1 MIAHFGLTERDLAQK
16 QASYLPVLIVGGG
29 PTGLLTALTLA
40 ANGVRSR
47 VIDRRAAPAGASRA
61 LGCQPRSMEVLAA
74 LGVAGEIVQRSKPL
88 GGSAVL
94 RGDTELFRIDWVPP
108 DAPYPYTYIFP
119 QTALE
124 DVLRARLGQLGVTV
138 EWNLELV
145 GFDDHYTARLADG
158 QRVGADW
165 IVGSD
170 GARSRV
176 REAANI
182 AFEGR
187 STGEVHY
194 LADVSFRQKDPVSGP
209 AMWLAPEGPLMLMPL
224 PGDASMWRIFVDV
237 TGESEQLPEPTHE
250 SLQALMDERALGPG
264 RATIDTV
271 YWTST
276 YRTSLRLAHSYRRD
290 RVFLAGDAAHVF
302 PPYGGQG
309 MNTGIQD
316 AFNLGW
322 KLARVVQG
330 KSSPALLD
338 TYESERR
345 PVAVETIRQV
355 DQRRRL
361 FAVRNPLGRAL
372 RDVTLR
378 AFMRSE
384 RVRRAGSYATSEL
397 GITYHGRSWACVDDG
412 PVPRPRAG
420 DRAPDGPVGKSRL
433 FEIFRPTRFTL
444 LAFGEGNRAPTI
456 PSEISP
462 DVTVVEINATSDPDR
477 VLTKRYDAEGG
488 ALVLVRPDGHIGF
501 RGRANSLAGVE
512 SFLSR
517 LRAIQPDRLK

>member
-1 MIAHFGLTERDLAQK
+1 
-16 QASYLPVLIVGGG
+16 
-29 PTGLLTALTLA
+29 
-40 ANGVRSR
+40 
-47 VIDRRAAPAGASRA
+47 
-61 LGCQPRSMEVLAA
+61 MEILAA
-74 LGVAGEIVQRSKPL
+74 LGVVGEILQRSEPL
-88 GGSAVL
+88 AGSAVL

-124 DVLRARLGQLGVTV
+124 DVLRKRLAQLGVTV
-138 EWNLELV
+138 EWNTELV
-145 GFDDHYTARLADG
+145 GFDDRYAARLADG
-158 QRVGADW
+158 QSVAADW

-170 GARSRV
+170 GARSRA
-176 REAANI
+176 REAANV

-237 TGESEQLPEPTHE
+237 TGESEQLPEPARE
-250 SLQALMDERALGPG
+250 LLQALMDRRALGPD

-271 YWTST
+271 YWAST
-276 YRTSLRLAHSYRRD
+276 YRTSLRLARSYRRD

-361 FAVRNPLGRAL
+361 FAVRNPLARAL
-372 RDVTLR
+372 RDVALR

-384 RVRRAGSYATSEL
+384 HVRRAGSYATSEL
-397 GITYHGRSWACVDDG
+397 GIAYRGHSWACVDDG
-412 PVPRPRAG
+412 WVPRPRAG
-420 DRAPDGPVGKSRL
+420 DRAPDGPVGNSRL
-433 FEIFRPTRFTL
+433 FEIFRPTGFTL
-444 LAFGEGNRAPTI
+444 LVFAEADRAPML
-456 PSEISP
+456 PSEIPS
-462 DVTVVEINATSDPDR
+462 DVTVVEVNETSDPDR
-477 VLTKRYDAEGG
+477 VLTKRYDAKGG

-501 RGRANSLAGVE
+501 RGSANSLADLQV
-512 SFLSR
+512 FLNR
-517 LRAIQPDRLK
+517 LDQLKASSLRPIS